1 MLQIRIGKPLRV
13 AVKHWGVLMLR
24 VKRKQKRKGCSSWLQ
39 ERYLRQIH
47 ILKMS

>member
-24 VKRKQKRKGCSSWLQ
+24 VKKKKRKGCSSWLQ